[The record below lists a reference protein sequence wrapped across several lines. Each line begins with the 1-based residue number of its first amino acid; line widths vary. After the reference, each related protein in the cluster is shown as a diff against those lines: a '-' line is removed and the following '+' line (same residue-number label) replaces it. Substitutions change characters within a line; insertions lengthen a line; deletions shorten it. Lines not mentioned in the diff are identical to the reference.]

1 MVHRIYIID
10 ERISY
15 VKRLALQSQRGN
27 VSQSYGQNRHWQIL
41 CISILYRGEQWN
53 HKTLEWSSRICSA
66 IKRRHSHVYY
76 RYFGSSAICQ
86 IWYLGKKV
94 RYFPKGILPSG
105 NFPNVQFSKRP
116 LPSPLAAALMSPAPQ
131 TTQSKLWKVASW
143 EIAHLGSFTFGKR
156 NLGNS
161 STQKTIVLI
170 VFVSFLNCFKML
182 EVSLK
187 VLKINQ
193 TV

>member
-116 LPSPLAAALMSPAPQ
+116 LPNCMFQTQRSCLRHLRQPSLNFGKLPLGKLHTWEVSPLE
-131 TTQSKLWKVASW
+131 KGIW
-143 EIAHLGSFTFGKR
+143 EIPQHKKLLFSLFLFHF
-156 NLGNS
+156 L
-161 STQKTIVLI
+161 IVLKCQK
-170 VFVSFLNCFKML
+170 FH
-182 EVSLK
+182 
-187 VLKINQ
+187 
-193 TV
+193 

>member
-1 MVHRIYIID
+1 MYVISKVSFYLGNPVENVFQLYPQIGVGRGDMVHRIYIID

-86 IWYLGKKV
+86 IWYLGKKLGT
-94 RYFPKGILPSG
+94 FPKAFYQVATSQMCNFPSG
-105 NFPNVQFSKRP
+105 HFPIVCSRR
-116 LPSPLAAALMSPAPQ
+116 S
-131 TTQSKLWKVASW
+131 
-143 EIAHLGSFTFGKR
+143 AHVSGTLD
-156 NLGNS
+156 NL
-161 STQKTIVLI
+161 V
-170 VFVSFLNCFKML
+170 
-182 EVSLK
+182 
-187 VLKINQ
+187 
-193 TV
+193 